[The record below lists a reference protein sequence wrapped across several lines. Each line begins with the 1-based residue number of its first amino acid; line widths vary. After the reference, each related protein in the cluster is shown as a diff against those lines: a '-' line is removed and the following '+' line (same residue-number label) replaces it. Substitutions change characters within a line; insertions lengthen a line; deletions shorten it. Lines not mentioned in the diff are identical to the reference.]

1 MTKPTEKETFLALL
15 DTLQL
20 PRELVSHW
28 EQYDRNKID
37 ELTRTTRLLLSMEF
51 PLQLLPDAMTHWK
64 TQDWRGKQG
73 TMPTPTQFGE
83 IAAVWWRGWQQ
94 TQETLNKGQR
104 SPRWRGGFDS
114 LAAKRAA
121 LEEAR
126 AERTVKP
133 DEWKQLA
140 RLFTKADRHAAAA
153 ACDHKTQP
161 GACLE
166 LS

>member
-1 MTKPTEKETFLALL
+1 MTKPTEKEMFLALL
-15 DTLQL
+15 DTLHL

-28 EQYDRNKID
+28 EQYAPQKID
-37 ELTRTTRLLLSMEF
+37 ELTRVTRLLLSVEI
-51 PLQLLPDAMTHWK
+51 PLPTLPDAMTHWK
-64 TQDWRGKQG
+64 RRDWRGKQG
-73 TMPTPTQFGE
+73 GMPTPTQFGE
-83 IAAVWWRGWQQ
+83 FAAVWWREWHQ

-121 LEEAR
+121 LEVAR

-133 DEWKQLA
+133 AEWKQLA
-140 RLFTKADRHAAAA
+140 RLFMKADRPVAAA
-153 ACDHKTQP
+153 ACDHKTQQ

-166 LS
+166 LM